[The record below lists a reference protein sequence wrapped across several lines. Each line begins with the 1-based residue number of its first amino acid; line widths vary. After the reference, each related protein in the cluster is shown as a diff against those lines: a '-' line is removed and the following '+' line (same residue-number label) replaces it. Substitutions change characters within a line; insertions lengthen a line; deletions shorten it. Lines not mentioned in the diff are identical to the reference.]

1 MSKFLSTG
9 ESFTVSTSELES
21 KIDAATGKFIKSLS
35 KSQKALGMS
44 IDTMGRYVNAQ
55 GKCVEGLS
63 QAQIKLGQY
72 VDEEG
77 KVRTENGGF
86 VADLTKIEQALG
98 FYATEMGTVFNAQH
112 EFVRLTAECR
122 RETVLKRAEA
132 DKAAK
137 ALAEAAEKEAK
148 AVAEAERAKQA
159 ELEKTL
165 QKESEAIENQQRR
178 VQITGQALGAVSQLT
193 GQFASLLASIECT
206 DEEVGGFR
214 SGLIRLTEAISV
226 GAGTFQSVYLG
237 LNNFSK
243 ALPSIKAGLASTA
256 AASAPASAGL
266 AGVGASATAASV
278 GMKAFQ
284 IACGPVGMA
293 VAAIGAALAAFVAT
307 SHTGKT
313 TTIELSDSFK
323 EISDRA
329 KEAGDSI
336 RNVGDALKYGAFYK
350 FGNELEEAQKK
361 VAQTQED
368 FDSLIKK
375 RTPSTFI
382 VDQKRAEGWTN
393 EALAMYARGGASKKE
408 KENINQSLADY
419 NEAMAEY
426 NAVAQKLM
434 DTLREEQKT
443 EEEKAKE
450 LKSQYATLLSFAQ
463 TDEDRAAI
471 NKKIQ
476 SIDDSIAKIREKE
489 AEKAAQ
495 AERETE
501 KAAQAEREKAR
512 EALGVLEYVQ
522 KENEQRRSSAKTLE
536 ELRELNER
544 WKKAESDGVI
554 SSEELA
560 AAQKQAAEEFLEKKY
575 GIDLNVPEV
584 DADSI
589 EGINTGLKEIEEAL
603 NSSLIT
609 QDQHDKALKELTQ
622 KRIEAV
628 PGLQELIDANDA
640 AKKAE
645 EDYAKALKFAED
657 YTEESPFD
665 KGDVFSK
672 EQLDILKNGED
683 ETLRSAMIEYASAM
697 ETAAEGL
704 KNQVISQETYDKLV
718 KRANEN
724 LAKAADEAAKKLKED
739 VRSELGIDSIM
750 ESLKS
755 PVQKYNETMEKAR
768 KALEKEQISKEEFNA
783 LQEKLNDDLLKQSE
797 VKDDLKKEADK
808 VKSPASEGKTEPS
821 KSMKSGSEELYL
833 AQVKNSTSNYQSRIQ
848 STTENLYKTSQESLW
863 QSQQTNY
870 YLQEMLEGS
879 GSLAVFG

>member
-1 MSKFLSTG
+1 MDFLSTG

-44 IDTMGRYVNAQ
+44 IDMMGRYVNAQ

-137 ALAEAAEKEAK
+137 ALEEAAEKEAR

-159 ELEKTL
+159 ALEKTI
-165 QKESEAIENQQRR
+165 QKENEEKEAKQRQI
-178 VQITGQALGAVSQLT
+178 QITGQAAGAVSQLT

-214 SGLIRLTEAISV
+214 SGLIQLTEAVSV
-226 GAGTFQSVYLG
+226 GFGTFQSVYLG
-237 LNNFSK
+237 LNNFSQ

-266 AGVGASATAASV
+266 AGVGASAKMASV

-284 IACGPVGMA
+284 IACGPVGIA
-293 VAAIGAALAAFVAT
+293 VAAIGAGLAALATT
-307 SHTGKT
+307 SHIGKT
-313 TTIELSDSFK
+313 KNSELSDSFEELEK
-323 EISDRA
+323 RA
-329 KEAGDSI
+329 KAAGDSI
-336 RNVGDALKYGAFYK
+336 KSVGDALKYGAFSARTSEIDAAIENVAK
-350 FGNELEEAQKK
+350 ANEALKRAKGESAEQRRKSAADAAKYAGYMGGAVYQSAGDDIAREIAEAKAAQKK
-361 VAQTQED
+361 A
-368 FDSLIKK
+368 
-375 RTPSTFI
+375 
-382 VDQKRAEGWTN
+382 W
-393 EALAMYARGGASKKE
+393 
-408 KENINQSLADY
+408 
-419 NEAMAEY
+419 AEY
-426 NAVAQKLM
+426 NDAVAKMVDEARQS
-434 DTLREEQKT
+434 QKT
-443 EEEKAKE
+443 ELDRLNEQLKVFKNIREHAKGTDAQNVVQ
-450 LKSQYATLLSFAQ
+450 KQIATLEQ
-463 TDEDRAAI
+463 
-471 NKKIQ
+471 
-476 SIDDSIAKIREKE
+476 KIREENAKE
-489 AEKAAQ
+489 NEEAK
-495 AERETE
+495 

-522 KENEQRRSSAKTLE
+522 KENELRRSSAKTLE

-589 EGINTGLKEIEEAL
+589 ERINAGLKEIEEAL

-640 AKKAE
+640 AKNAV
-645 EDYAKALKFAED
+645 DYQKKALEKLDGFFNDDLFNA
-657 YTEESPFD
+657 
-665 KGDVFSK
+665 FSK
-672 EQLDILKNGED
+672 DQFDFIKLNGDLLDGSMK
-683 ETLRSAMIEYASAM
+683 EYAEAL
-697 ETAAEGL
+697 ETAAKGL
-704 KNQVISQETYDKLV
+704 EKGAIDQETYNELV

-768 KALEKEQISKEEFNA
+768 KALEKDQISKEEFNA
-783 LQEKLNDDLLKQSE
+783 LQKKLNDDLLKQSE

-808 VKSPASEGKTEPS
+808 VKIPASEGKTEPS

>member
-1 MSKFLSTG
+1 MGFLSTG
-9 ESFTVSTSELES
+9 ESFAVSTSELES

-44 IDTMGRYVNAQ
+44 IDMMGHYVNAQ

-98 FYATEMGTVFNAQH
+98 FYADKLGVVYNAQH
-112 EFVRLTAECR
+112 EAVRITAESR
-122 RETVLKRAEA
+122 KETALKRIEA

-137 ALAEAAEKEAK
+137 ALEEAAEKEAR

-159 ELEKTL
+159 ALEKTI
-165 QKESEAIENQQRR
+165 QKENEEKEAKQRQL
-178 VQITGQALGAVSQLT
+178 QITGQAAGAVSQLT

-214 SGLIRLTEAISV
+214 SGLIQLTEAVSV
-226 GAGTFQSVYLG
+226 GFGTFQSGYLG
-237 LNNFSK
+237 LNNFSQ

-266 AGVGASATAASV
+266 AGVGASAKMASV

-284 IACGPVGMA
+284 IACGPVGIA
-293 VAAIGAALAAFVAT
+293 VAAIGAGLAALATT
-307 SHTGKT
+307 SHVGKT
-313 TTIELSDSFK
+313 KNSELSDSFK
-323 EISDRA
+323 ELEKRA
-329 KEAGDSI
+329 KAAGDSI
-336 RNVGDALKYGAFYK
+336 KSVGDALKYGAFSARTSEIDAAIENVAK
-350 FGNELEEAQKK
+350 ANEALKRAKGESAESRRKSAVDAAKYVGYMGGSVYQSAEDDIARETAKAKAAQKK
-361 VAQTQED
+361 A
-368 FDSLIKK
+368 
-375 RTPSTFI
+375 
-382 VDQKRAEGWTN
+382 W
-393 EALAMYARGGASKKE
+393 
-408 KENINQSLADY
+408 
-419 NEAMAEY
+419 AEY
-426 NAVAQKLM
+426 NDAVAKMVDAARQS
-434 DTLREEQKT
+434 QKT
-443 EEEKAKE
+443 ELDRLNEQLKVFKNIREYAKGTDAQNVVQ
-450 LKSQYATLLSFAQ
+450 KQIATLEQ
-463 TDEDRAAI
+463 
-471 NKKIQ
+471 
-476 SIDDSIAKIREKE
+476 KIREENAKE
-489 AEKAAQ
+489 TE
-495 AERETE
+495 ETE

-522 KENEQRRSSAKTLE
+522 KENELRRSSAKTLE

-589 EGINTGLKEIEEAL
+589 EGINAGLKEIEDAL
-603 NSSLIT
+603 DSHLIT
-609 QDQHDKALKELTQ
+609 QDQHDTALKELT
-622 KRIEAV
+622 KKKLEAI
-628 PGLQELIDANDA
+628 PGLQELIDANET

-645 EDYAKALKFAED
+645 EDYAKALKIAEE
-657 YTEESPFD
+657 YSEESPFD
-665 KGDVFSK
+665 KGDVFSQ

-697 ETAAEGL
+697 EAAAEGL
-704 KNQVISQETYDKLV
+704 KNQVVSQETYDELV

-755 PVQKYNETMEKAR
+755 SVQKYNETMEKAR
-768 KALEKEQISKEEFNA
+768 KALEKDQISQEEFNA

-808 VKSPASEGKTEPS
+808 VKIPASEGKTEPS

>member
-1 MSKFLSTG
+1 MGFLSTG
-9 ESFTVSTSELES
+9 ESFAVSTSELES

-44 IDTMGRYVNAQ
+44 IDMMGHYVNAQ

-98 FYATEMGTVFNAQH
+98 FYADKLGVVYNAQH
-112 EFVRLTAECR
+112 EAVRITAESR
-122 RETVLKRAEA
+122 KETALKRIEA

-137 ALAEAAEKEAK
+137 ALEEAAEKEAR

-159 ELEKTL
+159 ALEKTI
-165 QKESEAIENQQRR
+165 QKENEEKEAKQRQL
-178 VQITGQALGAVSQLT
+178 QITGQAAGAVSQLT

-214 SGLIRLTEAISV
+214 SGLIQLTEAVSV
-226 GAGTFQSVYLG
+226 GFGTFQSGYLG
-237 LNNFSK
+237 LNNFSQ

-266 AGVGASATAASV
+266 AGVGASAKMASV

-284 IACGPVGMA
+284 IACGPVGIA
-293 VAAIGAALAAFVAT
+293 VAAIGAGLAALTTT
-307 SHTGKT
+307 SHVGKT
-313 TTIELSDSFK
+313 KNSELSDSFEELEK
-323 EISDRA
+323 RA
-329 KEAGDSI
+329 KAAGDSI
-336 RNVGDALKYGAFYK
+336 KSVGDALKYGAFSARTSEIDAAIENVAK
-350 FGNELEEAQKK
+350 ANEALKRAKGESAESRRKSAADAAKYVGYMGGSVYQSAEDDIARETAKAKAAQKK
-361 VAQTQED
+361 A
-368 FDSLIKK
+368 
-375 RTPSTFI
+375 
-382 VDQKRAEGWTN
+382 W
-393 EALAMYARGGASKKE
+393 
-408 KENINQSLADY
+408 
-419 NEAMAEY
+419 AEY
-426 NAVAQKLM
+426 NDAVAKMVDAARQS
-434 DTLREEQKT
+434 QKT
-443 EEEKAKE
+443 ELDRLNEQLKVFKNIREYAKGTDAQNVVQ
-450 LKSQYATLLSFAQ
+450 KQIATLEQ
-463 TDEDRAAI
+463 
-471 NKKIQ
+471 
-476 SIDDSIAKIREKE
+476 KIREENAKE
-489 AEKAAQ
+489 TE
-495 AERETE
+495 ETE

-522 KENEQRRSSAKTLE
+522 KENELRRSSAKTLE

-589 EGINTGLKEIEEAL
+589 EGINAGLKEIEDAL
-603 NSSLIT
+603 DSHLIT
-609 QDQHDKALKELTQ
+609 QDQHDTALKELT
-622 KRIEAV
+622 KKKLEAI
-628 PGLQELIDANDA
+628 PGLQELIDANET

-645 EDYAKALKFAED
+645 EDYAKALNIAEE
-657 YTEESPFD
+657 YSEESPFD
-665 KGDVFSK
+665 KGDVFSQ

-697 ETAAEGL
+697 EAAAEGL
-704 KNQVISQETYDKLV
+704 KNQVVSQETYDELV

-755 PVQKYNETMEKAR
+755 SVQKYNETMEKAR
-768 KALEKEQISKEEFNA
+768 KALEKDQISQEEFNA

-808 VKSPASEGKTEPS
+808 VKIPASEGKTEPS

>member
-1 MSKFLSTG
+1 MSNLLSKGPTI
-9 ESFTVSTSELES
+9 TVSTSELES

-55 GKCVEGLS
+55 GKCVEGLT

-98 FYATEMGTVFNAQH
+98 FYATKYNQVFNAQH
-112 EFVRLTAECR
+112 KFVRYTSEGR
-122 RETVLKRAEA
+122 REIILKNAEA
-132 DKAAK
+132 EKAAK

-159 ELEKTL
+159 ALEKTI
-165 QKESEAIENQQRR
+165 QKENEEKEARQRTTQM
-178 VQITGQALGAVSQLT
+178 VGEAAGAASQLT

-214 SGLIRLTEAISV
+214 STLIQLTEAASV
-226 GAGTFQSVYLG
+226 SFGTFQSVYLG
-237 LNNFSK
+237 LNNFSH
-243 ALPSIKAGLASTA
+243 ALLSIKAGLASTA

-293 VAAIGAALAAFVAT
+293 VAAIGAGLAAFVAT

-313 TTIELSDSFK
+313 TTIELSGAFK

-336 RNVGDALKYGAFYK
+336 KYVGDALKYGAFYK
-350 FGNELEEAQKK
+350 TGNELEEAQKK
-361 VAQTQED
+361 VNQTLAD
-368 FDSLIKK
+368 FDKLTEKATGIRSMQQF
-375 RTPSTFI
+375 RDEF
-382 VDQKRAEGWTN
+382 GGTN
-393 EALAMYARGGASKKE
+393 EGAVEFALKGPASKKE
-408 KENINQSLADY
+408 KEELKQSLADY
-419 NEAMAEY
+419 DEALVEY
-426 NAVAQKLM
+426 NSIAQNLM
-434 DTLREEQKT
+434 ETLRDEQKT
-443 EEEKAKE
+443 EEEKANE
-450 LKSQYATLLSFAQ
+450 LKSQYETLLSFAES
-463 TDEDRAAI
+463 DEDQAAIKRKIKSIDEDIAESKAKELADQQKRLADQRDALAKELGISLDFSPIQTEEERFAADLAKLRAAF
-471 NKKIQ
+471 
-476 SIDDSIAKIREKE
+476 E
-489 AEKAAQ
+489 
-495 AERETE
+495 
-501 KAAQAEREKAR
+501 
-512 EALGVLEYVQ
+512 
-522 KENEQRRSSAKTLE
+522 
-536 ELRELNER
+536 
-544 WKKAESDGVI
+544 DGSGLI
-554 SSEELA
+554 ESSEELEEAERRLAEKYSEARFVDWLAGADSLDRLSEITGELAGEQEKGVLSQETYNKILADA
-560 AAQKQAAEEFLEKKY
+560 AAKEQEL
-575 GIDLNVPEV
+575 V
-584 DADSI
+584 DAKLEAI
-589 EGINTGLKEIEEAL
+589 PGLKA
-603 NSSLIT
+603 
-609 QDQHDKALKELTQ
+609 
-622 KRIEAV
+622 
-628 PGLQELIDANDA
+628 LIDANDA
-640 AKKAE
+640 EKKAA
-645 EDYAKALKFAED
+645 EDYAKALKIAEE
-657 YTEESPFD
+657 YSEESPFD
-665 KGDVFSK
+665 KGDVFSQ

-704 KNQVISQETYDKLV
+704 KNQVISQETYDELV

-768 KALEKEQISKEEFNA
+768 KALEKDQISQEEFNA

-808 VKSPASEGKTEPS
+808 VKIPASEGKTDPS

>member
-55 GKCVEGLS
+55 GKCVEGLT

-98 FYATEMGTVFNAQH
+98 FYATKYNQVFDAQH
-112 EFVRLTAECR
+112 KFVRYTSEGR
-122 RETVLKRAEA
+122 REIILKNAEA
-132 DKAAK
+132 EKAAK
-137 ALAEAAEKEAK
+137 ALVEAAEKEAK

-165 QKESEAIENQQRR
+165 QKESEEIENQQRR
-178 VQITGQALGAVSQLT
+178 VQITGQAAGAVSQLT

-214 SGLIRLTEAISV
+214 SGLIQLTEAVSV

-237 LNNFSK
+237 LNSFAK

-313 TTIELSDSFK
+313 TTIELSDAFK

-336 RNVGDALKYGAFYK
+336 RDVGDALKYGAFYK

-382 VDQKRAEGWTN
+382 VAQKRAEGWTN

-408 KENINQSLADY
+408 KEKINQSLADY

-434 DTLREEQKT
+434 NTLRDEQKT

-522 KENEQRRSSAKTLE
+522 KENELRRSSAKTLE

-589 EGINTGLKEIEEAL
+589 EGINAGLKEIEDAL

-622 KRIEAV
+622 KRIEAI

-640 AKKAE
+640 AKNAV
-645 EDYAKALKFAED
+645 DYQKKALEKLDGFFNDDLLNA
-657 YTEESPFD
+657 
-665 KGDVFSK
+665 FSK
-672 EQLDILKNGED
+672 DQVDFIKLNGDLLDGSMK
-683 ETLRSAMIEYASAM
+683 EYAEAL
-697 ETAAEGL
+697 ETAAKGL
-704 KNQVISQETYDKLV
+704 EKGAIDQETYKELV

-768 KALEKEQISKEEFNA
+768 KALEKDQISKEEFNA

-808 VKSPASEGKTEPS
+808 VKIPASEGKTEPS
-821 KSMKSGSEELYL
+821 KSIKSGSEELYL